1 METKNFGAIIDRT
14 IKIIKLNYLKAFKE
28 ADVDITTEQWVLLQ
42 SLYNDDGI
50 SQNDLASGSFK
61 NAPTVSRIL
70 DLLVK
75 KGLVERKRFDN
86 DRRRYRIFLTKKG
99 KETYERA
106 LPAVL
111 DLRRRG
117 WQGLS
122 DDDFENLIRIL
133 DQVFINFDGGS
144 ENGMDE
150 E

>member
-1 METKNFGAIIDRT
+1 MEPTKNFGAIIDRT
-14 IKIIKLNYLKAFKE
+14 IKMIKLNYLKAFKE

-61 NAPTVSRIL
+61 NAPTVSRII

-111 DLRRRG
+111 ELRRKG

-122 DDDFENLIRIL
+122 DHDFEHLIRIL
-133 DQVFINFDGGS
+133 DQVFVNFEDS
-144 ENGMDE
+144 
-150 E
+150 